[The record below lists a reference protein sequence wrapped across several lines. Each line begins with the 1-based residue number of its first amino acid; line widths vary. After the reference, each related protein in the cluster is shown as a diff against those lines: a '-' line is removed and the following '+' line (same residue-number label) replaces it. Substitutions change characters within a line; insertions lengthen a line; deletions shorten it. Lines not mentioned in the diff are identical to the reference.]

1 MLFNVPLAVFAGK
14 FEYWFK
20 QSVEPE
26 LGAGFSIK
34 LQSEEKFDQHRLY
47 DTEQYFVLYYSFCD
61 YLKLGPGYRF
71 VRERGGNGHFST
83 EHRPMF
89 DILLSTPSWMNLK
102 IDSRT
107 RIEIRDK
114 AASQVY
120 MRYRQRFTLGID
132 EGYTDFDLK
141 PYVMF
146 EMFFDDAP
154 KRNDYDVMN
163 RTRSRIGTSFVPI
176 LSARWLKMD
185 FYYQIQHDKDD
196 DVWAPTNVF
205 GLDLKF
211 DF

>member
-1 MLFNVPLAVFAGK
+1 
-14 FEYWFK
+14 
-20 QSVEPE
+20 
-26 LGAGFSIK
+26 
-34 LQSEEKFDQHRLY
+34 
-47 DTEQYFVLYYSFCD
+47 
-61 YLKLGPGYRF
+61 LGPGYRF

-185 FYYQIQHDKDD
+185 FYYQVQHDKDD